1 MHWTTILFLI
11 SAIISGII
19 AHILHNSHFYR
30 NEEPIKFPLIMW
42 LIFAVITLIPVI
54 NCIACIIYIIML
66 GMAYS
71 DDDIELNDDFWL
83 AKRY

>member
-11 SAIISGII
+11 SASINVIL
-19 AHILHNSHFYR
+19 AYLLHNSHFYR
-30 NEEPIKFPLIMW
+30 TDEAVKFPLILW

-54 NCIACIIYIIML
+54 NCIACILYIIIL
-66 GMAYS
+66 CVTYG
-71 DDDIELNDDFWL
+71 DDIELNDDFWL

>member
-11 SAIISGII
+11 SASINVIL
-19 AHILHNSHFYR
+19 AYLLHNSHVYR
-30 NEEPIKFPLIMW
+30 TDEAVKFPLILW

-54 NCIACIIYIIML
+54 NCIACILYIIIL
-66 GMAYS
+66 CVTYG
-71 DDDIELNDDFWL
+71 DDIELNDDFWL

>member
-1 MHWTTILFLI
+1 MHWTVILFLI
-11 SAIISGII
+11 SAFISVIV
-19 AHILHNSHFYR
+19 AHLLHNSHCYR
-30 NEEPIKFPLIMW
+30 TEDPIRLPLILW

-71 DDDIELNDDFWL
+71 DNDIELNEDFWL
-83 AKRY
+83 AKKY

>member
-11 SAIISGII
+11 SASINVIL
-19 AHILHNSHFYR
+19 AYLLHNSHVYR
-30 NEEPIKFPLIMW
+30 TDEAVKFPLILW

-54 NCIACIIYIIML
+54 NCIACIIYIVML

-71 DDDIELNDDFWL
+71 DNDIELNENFWL
-83 AKRY
+83 AKKY